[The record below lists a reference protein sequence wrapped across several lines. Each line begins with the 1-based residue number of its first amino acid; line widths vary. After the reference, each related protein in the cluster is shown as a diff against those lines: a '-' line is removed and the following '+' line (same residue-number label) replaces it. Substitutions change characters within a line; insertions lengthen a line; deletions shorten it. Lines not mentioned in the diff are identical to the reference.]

1 MDKLVEKRSHKA
13 GMSPGAL
20 VPVGQMAKPDVKIT
34 AMAIADGG
42 VVERELPNLAAAMPL
57 APAPAVTWINVD
69 GLSRLDVIEMLG
81 EYFGVHPLV
90 QEDLLD
96 TEQRPK
102 LEDHDAYL
110 FLVAKMF
117 DDGDGRGDLRVE
129 QVSFLVGP
137 NFVIS
142 FSEDEGDVFDPV
154 RDRIRNGKGRIC
166 RRCSDYLVYGLLD
179 AVVDSY
185 FGVVERLGERLEE
198 LEETLVRNPNREA
211 LAEIHRLK
219 RNMIFLRRAVWPLRE
234 VVGALERGTSPLVHE
249 ETRAY
254 FRDVY
259 DHCFQVI
266 DTIETLREM
275 VAGMLDIY
283 LSSVSNR
290 TNEVMKVLT
299 IIATIFIPLTFLAGV
314 YGMNFKFMPELGWR
328 WAYPVLW
335 GVMVTLAGCM
345 LLWFKRRKWL

>member
-1 MDKLVEKRSHKA
+1 MGKLVEQRSHKA
-13 GMSPGAL
+13 GMSPGVL
-20 VPVGQMAKPDVKIT
+20 VPVGEAEKPDVRISV
-34 AMAIADGG
+34 MAIADGK
-42 VVERELPNLAAAMPL
+42 VTETEIPNLAAAMPL

-81 EYFGVHPLV
+81 VYFSVHPLV

-102 LEDHDAYL
+102 LEDHDDYL

-117 DDGDGRGDLRVE
+117 YDGDGGDLHIE
-129 QVSFLVGP
+129 QVSFLVGA
-137 NFVIS
+137 NYVIS
-142 FSEDEGDVFDPV
+142 FSEDEGDVFDSL
-154 RDRIRNGKGRIC
+154 RDRIRNGKGRLC
-166 RRCSDYLVYGLLD
+166 SRCSDYLVYGLLD
-179 AVVDSY
+179 TVVDSY
-185 FGVVERLGERLEE
+185 FGVVERMGERIEDLEE
-198 LEETLVRNPNREA
+198 ALVKNPTRES
-211 LAEIHRLK
+211 LAGIHQLK
-219 RNMIFLRRAVWPLRE
+219 RNLIFLRRAVWPMRE
-234 VVGALERGTSPLVHE
+234 VVSDLERGTSALVHE

-259 DHCFQVI
+259 DHCFQLM

-299 IIATIFIPLTFLAGV
+299 IIATIFIPLTFFAGV
-314 YGMNFKFMPELGWR
+314 YGMNFKYMPELDKP

-335 GVMVTLAGCM
+335 LFMISIAGIM
-345 LLWFKRRKWL
+345 LLWFRKRKWL